1 MIWRGENPSLFCLG
15 HFQFSVFQEEGAENG
30 RLADRRSRYRLSYG
44 NTRSERG
51 SRKLTMNRRQLRL
64 DDLIAQRVADQCDA
78 AMTASSHP
86 AIRAIRLRAS
96 APT

>member
-1 MIWRGENPSLFCLG
+1 MIWRREKPSLSCLG

-51 SRKLTMNRRQLRL
+51 SRKLTMNRSQLRL
-64 DDLIAQRVADQCDA
+64 DDLIAQRVAHQFCGGV
-78 AMTASSHP
+78 TA
-86 AIRAIRLRAS
+86 
-96 APT
+96 